1 MILVVK
7 FGIFLPAFRE
17 FAEPGRVVELARS
30 AELAGWD
37 GLFLWDHMLA
47 GPDVPVA
54 DAWVTMAAVA
64 TATRTLRLGAMV
76 TPLSRRRPWVL
87 ARQVAT
93 LDRLSNGRLILGVGL
108 GDDGWKEFGSFGE
121 ETDPVARGRDL
132 DESLGL
138 VQNLLRGVPV
148 QHTGQRYAVDTTA
161 FLPIP
166 VQNPFPVWAAGRW
179 PNRRPLARASKLQGF
194 FPIFAHTDPP
204 VPPDPNEVASIFG
217 KLQEQ
222 GVGPDF
228 DLVITWPFSGQDPA
242 LQSATLKAVE
252 AAGATWVLDGYP
264 PYGPNALP
272 ASELEQIFR
281 QGPPRTG

>member
-1 MILVVK
+1 
-7 FGIFLPAFRE
+7 
-17 FAEPGRVVELARS
+17 
-30 AELAGWD
+30 
-37 GLFLWDHMLA
+37 
-47 GPDVPVA
+47 
-54 DAWVTMAAVA
+54 
-64 TATRTLRLGAMV
+64 
-76 TPLSRRRPWVL
+76 VL

-93 LDRLSNGRLILGVGL
+93 LDRLSEGRLILGVGL
-108 GDDGWKEFGSFGE
+108 GDDGWKEFESFGE

-179 PNRRPLARASKLQGF
+179 SNRRPLARAAKLHGY

-228 DLVITWPFSGQDPA
+228 DLVITWPFSGQDPT
-242 LQSATLKAVE
+242 LQSTTLKAVE